1 VISEIKPE
9 ADMALDPAYRKITAD
24 EFLAIDFGTD
34 RRFELEDG
42 VIVMM
47 AGGGAA
53 HAHVQMNIS
62 SYLRVVL
69 RGSGCRPYGPD
80 MGVRV
85 SEFQV
90 RYPDVSIYC
99 DEPTKRDNDVLKAF
113 DNPAA
118 VFEVLSPSTTT
129 KDQGQKLAEYRTLD
143 SVQTIVF
150 VDPEN
155 ELTRIIQRLG
165 PDSWRDDMFA
175 QPHDVDLPS
184 LNITIP
190 HAEIF
195 ARD

>member
-1 VISEIKPE
+1 
-9 ADMALDPAYRKITAD
+9 MALDPAYRKITAE

-34 RRFELEDG
+34 RRFELDDG

-47 AGGGAA
+47 SGGSAA
-53 HAHVQMNIS
+53 HALVQMNIS
-62 SYLRVVL
+62 SYLRVAL
-69 RGSGCRPYGPD
+69 RGTACRPYGPD
-80 MGVRV
+80 MGVKI

-99 DEPTKRDNDVLKAF
+99 GQPSNHENDELKAF
-113 DNPAA
+113 ENPTV

-129 KDQGQKLAEYRTLD
+129 KDQGQKLEEYRTLK
-143 SVQTIVF
+143 SIETIVF

-165 PDSWRDDMFA
+165 PESWRDDMFA
-175 QPHDVDLPS
+175 QPHNVELPS
-184 LNITIP
+184 LGIAIP
-190 HAEIF
+190 HQEIF